1 MSNGSVSPNIDPDL
15 PTRGPGSRKRR
26 RIFLASF
33 ALVVVLAL
41 VFARDVLLPFLFALV
56 LAYVLSP
63 VVDTLER
70 TRIGRFQPPRWLAI
84 IVLYI
89 GVLGCVASLV
99 AFSAPR
105 LAAELSRLAHEAPR
119 ITARLRRE
127 WIPSIERRVSE
138 AAAQYLGPLEAETT
152 TAEDEVEPRRAGAD
166 PTAIQVRPN
175 ASGGYDITLPSQGI
189 RVAPDG
195 DDGYRVT
202 PARSR
207 PAPRDDLSSA
217 FNDLLASSLHNSQH
231 SAVTLF
237 RAARE
242 ITLSLSRG
250 IFGLAMTLMMSSY
263 ILLTRDRILGF
274 FRTLYPPGLRHE
286 FDDLVRRLDH
296 GLAGVVRGQLMIC
309 LVNGVLSGIGFA
321 LLGLKYWTFLTL
333 IATIMSIVPIFGSI
347 LSTVPALIVAL
358 PQGVGLACLVL
369 AWIVAVH
376 QLEANVFNPKILG
389 DAARVHPVL
398 VIFALLAGEHSA
410 GVVGALLAVPTL
422 SIVQTFF
429 FLLREM
435 FLGVPRPTTLPPP
448 AQVRNVA
455 MSPSGQAKP
464 VQGS

>member
-1 MSNGSVSPNIDPDL
+1 MSNGSVSPNIEPDL
-15 PTRGPGSRKRR
+15 PARGPGSRQRR
-26 RIFLASF
+26 RIFLPSF
-33 ALVVVLAL
+33 AVVVLLAL
-41 VFARDVLLPFLFALV
+41 VSARDVLLPFLFALV
-56 LAYVLSP
+56 VAYVLSP
-63 VVDTLER
+63 VVDALEH
-70 TRIGRFQPPRWLAI
+70 TRIGHFQPPRWVAI
-84 IVLYI
+84 VVLYF
-89 GVLGCVASLV
+89 GVLGGVAGFLV
-99 AFSAPR
+99 FSAPR
-105 LAAELSRLAHEAPR
+105 LAAEFSRLAHEAPR
-119 ITARLRRE
+119 MTARVRRE
-127 WIPSIERRVSE
+127 WIPNIEQRVSQ
-138 AAAQYLGPLEAETT
+138 AAAQYLGPLEAEATQI
-152 TAEDEVEPRRAGAD
+152 DEIEPPPRPGTD

-175 ASGGYDITLPSQGI
+175 ADGGYDIMLPTQGI

-195 DDGYRVT
+195 DEGYRIT

-207 PAPRDDLSSA
+207 PAARDDLSSA
-217 FNDLLASSLHNSQH
+217 FNELLVSSLHNTQH
-231 SAVTLF
+231 SAVALF

-263 ILLTRDRILGF
+263 ILLTRDRILEF
-274 FRTLYPPGLRHE
+274 FRMLYPPASRHE

-309 LVNGVLSGIGFA
+309 LVNGALSGIGFV

-347 LSTVPALIVAL
+347 LSTIPALIVAL

-369 AWIVAVH
+369 AWIVAIH

-398 VIFALLAGEHSA
+398 VIFALLAGEHLA

-422 SIVQTFF
+422 SIAQTFF

-435 FLGVPRPTTLPPP
+435 FLGVPRPTTLPPA

-455 MSPSGQAKP
+455 RPPSGQAKP